1 VTVIDAQTLLAA
13 APAHALTAFAVFA
26 RLAGMMMTAPALGDM
41 MISPQAR
48 LALAL
53 AASLA
58 LAPVAAAYYPPL
70 TGDPAPLAVLLFGE
84 IVIGAFIGLAA
95 RAVAASMATAGQIAS
110 LKMGLSLAQIFD
122 PNQQGQGAL
131 VGGFLS
137 VLGAALIF
145 AADLHHVLIGAV
157 IDSYAAFRPGAPI
170 AAGPLAD
177 AITSAV
183 AHGFSL
189 GVRLSAPFIVFGLVF
204 YAGAGVLNRLMPQ
217 AQVFFML
224 MPANLI
230 LGLALFMLSLGAIGA
245 AFLDGFALHLS
256 AFVR

>member
-1 VTVIDAQTLLAA
+1 VTAIDAQALLAA
-13 APAHALTAFAVFA
+13 APVHALTVFAVFA
-26 RLAGMMMTAPALGDM
+26 RLGAMMMTAPALGDLM
-41 MISPQAR
+41 VSAR
-48 LALAL
+48 VRLSLAL

-58 LAPVAAAYYPPL
+58 LAPAAAGHYPAL
-70 TGDPAPLAVLLFGE
+70 SGAPAPLAAMVFGE
-84 IVIGAFIGLAA
+84 IVIGAFIGLSA
-95 RAVAASMATAGQIAS
+95 RAVAAAMATAGQIAS

-137 VLGAALIF
+137 LLGATLIF

-157 IDSYAAFRPGAPI
+157 LDSYGAFRPGA
-170 AAGPLAD
+170 ALVAGSLAEAMID
-177 AITSAV
+177 SV
-183 AHGFSL
+183 AQGVSL
-189 GVRLSAPFIVFGLVF
+189 GVRLAAPFIVFGLVF

-230 LGLALFMLSLGAIGA
+230 LGLALLMLSVGAIGA
-245 AFLDGFALHLS
+245 AFLNAFAAHLS
-256 AFVR
+256 AFGG